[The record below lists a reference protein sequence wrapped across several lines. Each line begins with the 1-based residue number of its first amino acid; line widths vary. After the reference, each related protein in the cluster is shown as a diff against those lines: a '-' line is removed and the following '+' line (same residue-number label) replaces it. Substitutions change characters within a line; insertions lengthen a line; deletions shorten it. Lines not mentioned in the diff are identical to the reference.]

1 MTAFVLGNGVS
12 RADIKISF
20 LLEHGFVYG
29 CNALYRTDT
38 PTVLISTDK
47 PIAEEIQRSGY
58 ALKNRFHT
66 RRPLPDLGALPV
78 PEEYF
83 GFSSGPLA
91 TGIAARD
98 RQQPI
103 YLLGFDMGPGLDGR
117 FNNLYADTQ
126 FYKALGTDPTYTG
139 NWVRQL
145 VRVIKDHPGQQ
156 FYRVHGATTAQVPE
170 FDLLPNIAKLTI
182 DEFFSA
188 LNKPKDS

>member
-12 RADIKISF
+12 RADISIPF

-38 PTVLISTDK
+38 PTALIATDK

-58 ALKNRFHT
+58 ALRNRFHT

-98 RQQPI
+98 GQQPI

-126 FYKALGTDPTYTG
+126 FYKALGTDPTYAG

-145 VRVIKDHPGQQ
+145 VRIIKDHPTQQ
-156 FYRVHGATTAQVPE
+156 FYRVHGTTTAYVPE
-170 FDLLPNIAKLTI
+170 FDALSNMSKLTI